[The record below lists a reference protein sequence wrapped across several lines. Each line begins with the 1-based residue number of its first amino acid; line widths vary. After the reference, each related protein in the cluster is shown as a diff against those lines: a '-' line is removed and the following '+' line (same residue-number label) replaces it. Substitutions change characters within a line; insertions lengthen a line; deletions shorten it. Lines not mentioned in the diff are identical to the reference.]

1 MSLTIKETAMEL
13 LLEGKHLNKA
23 DFHREYHT
31 FTLTQRIEEIRRIDG
46 WNIKSKTIKGSRGM
60 VEYWLEPE
68 EINRI
73 HSHGSQVID
82 SMLSAQQ
89 KCADEQLVEENR
101 NLAEKASE
109 SLKSE
114 DKAYFSEQLGIGLL
128 GGHNY

>member
-13 LLEGKHLNKA
+13 LMEGKHLNKA

-68 EINRI
+68 EIERI
-73 HSHGSQVID
+73 KNT
-82 SMLSAQQ
+82 Q
-89 KCADEQLVEENR
+89 KVAKIEQKPTDEQLVEENK

-114 DKAYFSEQLGIGLL
+114 DKAYFEEQLGLGLL

>member
-1 MSLTIKETAMEL
+1 MKTIKETAMEL
-13 LLEGKHLNKA
+13 LLNGEHINKS
-23 DFHREYHT
+23 DFHAKYHT
-31 FTLTQRIEEIRRIDG
+31 FTLTQRIEELRRDG
-46 WNIKSKTIKGSRGM
+46 WNIKSKTIPGRKGM

-73 HSHGSQVID
+73 HSHGSQVIAQ
-82 SMLSAQQ
+82 MLSATE
-89 KCADEQLVEENR
+89 KSADEQLAEENR

-114 DKAYFSEQLGIGLL
+114 DNAYFNEQLGIGLL

>member
-1 MSLTIKETAMEL
+1 MNGEHI
-13 LLEGKHLNKA
+13 NKS
-23 DFHREYHT
+23 DFHAKYHT
-31 FTLTQRIEEIRRIDG
+31 FTLTQRIEELRRDG
-46 WNIKSKTIKGSRGM
+46 WNIKSKTIPGRKGM

-73 HSHGSQVID
+73 HSHGSQVI
-82 SMLSAQQ
+82 SNMLSATE
-89 KCADEQLVEENR
+89 KSADEQLAEENR

-114 DKAYFSEQLGIGLL
+114 DNAYFNEQLGIGLL